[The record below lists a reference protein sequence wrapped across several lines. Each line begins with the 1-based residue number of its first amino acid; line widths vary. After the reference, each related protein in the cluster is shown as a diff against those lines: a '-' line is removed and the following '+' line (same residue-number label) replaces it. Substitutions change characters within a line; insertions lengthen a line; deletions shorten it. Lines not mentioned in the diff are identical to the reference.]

1 MPLSPVISTLGYRK
15 WNPKL
20 NSAHRT
26 AEATATCAID
36 NVAPTL
42 RYSLRLM
49 VTPFRFI
56 VSSQITIAND
66 PRGKKCGPKLFPI
79 ILLKIKPVR
88 ADPVAPMCWMLSNPR
103 IVMGQLFMKLAPMVT
118 TMLGPKIPSAEGNL
132 LVATSAEASRF
143 VMPAVSNPCTTMKM
157 LNMNSTMS
165 QLMFFANP
173 LSPFFSPFTEPLR
186 FNVNQ

>member
-1 MPLSPVISTLGYRK
+1 MPHSYTIFIPSYKK

-26 AEATATCAID
+26 AEATAACAID

-56 VSSQITIAND
+56 VSNQITIAND
-66 PRGKKCGPKLFPI
+66 PSGKKWGPKLFPMM
-79 ILLKIKPVR
+79 LLNIKPVKE
-88 ADPVAPMCWMLSNPR
+88 DPVAPMCWMLSNPS

-132 LVATSAEASRF
+132 LVAMRADARRF
-143 VMPAVSNPCTTMKM
+143 VMPAVSSPCTTMKM
-157 LNMNSTMS
+157 LNIKSTMS
-165 QLMFFANP
+165 QLMSFAKP
-173 LSPFFSPFTEPLR
+173 TSPFFSPFTDPFH